1 MEELFQSGQ
10 EQALTDPLP
19 VSDNEVRQVR
29 ELLQTLIKTKR
40 AFEMY
45 PANNPILLKF
55 QEDLARRFDSFF
67 EENDRLTLI
76 IRQYEIFFKGQQV
89 YHNAEKEE
97 NLALFF
103 YKDGLRELTFNSGFE
118 GDEIS
123 DFLDVIRTRQ
133 ETSSLHFDDDTVT
146 LLWEKDFVHLKY
158 FVVEEFGDG
167 VALND
172 EELERLITLSRN
184 GGRPVDSA
192 GDIAGAY
199 SDAFREDA
207 GVEGT
212 GAQIFSPLET
222 ISMGFQGVFSL
233 GEEEVKSLKEEMEG
247 LTDEVFLES
256 AIYTLFESLYLD
268 RGTPDFNILMDN
280 LDSALN
286 YLVYSG
292 GFDTALLILKKF
304 KEINVQKDL
313 FSPREVER
321 IRQSIMKAGSEDRAK
336 SIAELLNS
344 GRDINTESLRLFLS
358 QLDKSSVLPLSNL
371 MGDIQE
377 IKYRKVLIDAL
388 VILGRDN
395 IDVLAAGLRD
405 HRWYVVRNVAAI
417 LGRIGDK
424 ASLEYLRQSLNH
436 PEPKVRREI
445 VRSLGLVGGPK
456 AGEIL
461 LLAIEDQDPQ
471 IRMAALRYLPTA
483 HSHSVLDSIVE
494 IITRPDFD
502 ERSLSEK
509 RVFFEVMAEIG
520 QEKVLGFMG
529 KLLHKRVLFGSAKNE
544 ELRVS
549 SAYGLGNVHHN
560 EALALLKNELGK
572 SKKGGILYEA
582 ISYSI
587 SKLSGPS
594 GSNAEATE

>member
-1 MEELFQSGQ
+1 MKELFQKGQ

-19 VSDNEVRQVR
+19 VPDNEVRQIR
-29 ELLQTLIKTKR
+29 ELLQALVKTKR

-55 QEDLARRFDSFF
+55 REDLVRRFDGFF

-76 IRQYEIFFKGQQV
+76 IRQYEIYYKGQQV
-89 YHNAEKEE
+89 YQNTEKED

-103 YKDGLRELTFNSGFE
+103 YKDGLRELTFTAGFG
-118 GDEIS
+118 GDEIT
-123 DFLDVIRTRQ
+123 DFLDVIRSRP
-133 ETSSLHFDDDTVT
+133 EASSESYDDDIVT
-146 LLWEKDFVHLKY
+146 LLWEKDFVHLRY
-158 FVVEEFGDG
+158 YVVEEYVEGAALEDDE
-167 VALND
+167 VA
-172 EELERLITLSRN
+172 RLLSNRSA
-184 GGRPVDSA
+184 DSGEVA
-192 GDIAGAY
+192 EAY
-199 SDAFREDA
+199 SDALKEEA
-207 GVEGT
+207 GKELT
-212 GAQIFSPLET
+212 GQEVFSPLES
-222 ISMGFQGVFSL
+222 ISMGFKGVFTL

-247 LTDEVFLES
+247 LTDDNFLEG
-256 AIYTLFESLYLD
+256 AIFALFESLYLD

-292 GFDTALLILKKF
+292 GFDTALLIIKRF
-304 KEINVQKDL
+304 KEILNQKDL
-313 FSPREVER
+313 FSPKEAER
-321 IRQSIMKAGSEDRAK
+321 IKLSIKKAGSEDRAK
-336 SIAELLNS
+336 AIAELLNS
-344 GRDINTESLRLFLS
+344 GKDINSESLRLFLS
-358 QLDKSSVLPLSNL
+358 QLDKSSVIPLSNL
-371 MGDIQE
+371 MGEIQD

-395 IDVLAAGLRD
+395 IEVLAAGLRD
-405 HRWYVVRNVAAI
+405 HRWFVVRNVAAI

-424 ASLEYLRQSLNH
+424 TSLEYLRQALNH

-461 LLAIEDQDPQ
+461 LHAVEDQDPQ

-494 IITRPDFD
+494 LITRPGFD

-520 QEKVLGFMG
+520 QEKVLGYMG
-529 KLLHKRVLFGSAKNE
+529 KLLRKRVLFGSAKNE
-544 ELRVS
+544 EMRAS
-549 SAYGLGNVHHN
+549 AAYGLGNIHHN
-560 EALALLKNELGK
+560 EALTLLKSELGK
-572 SKKGGILYEA
+572 SKKGGLLYEA
-582 ISYSI
+582 ISYSV
-587 SKLSGPS
+587 SKLAGPS
-594 GSNAEATE
+594 GRNAEMAE